1 MSNLMSLIRRAPKRT
16 SAIVAMI
23 AAAIIVPAVVFAWGP
38 SRPTYTYDSP
48 APHVTFNSITDN
60 PSVGDERNFIRIRE
74 DATGTSFSDNVTFEP
89 GKVYEV
95 MAYYHNN
102 AKTSLNASG
111 VGIAQNAKLRMEVP
125 GVVKGG
131 VNAALTGFISA
142 DNATPGTVWDEAYGK
157 NATNADIAVRYVSN
171 SAKVTSNGAVN
182 GQTVPDSLFTTGAF
196 LGYEAQD
203 GKLKGCNEFAGYV
216 IFKLRVDQPNFT
228 VKKEVSTDGK
238 TWVDDTVKAAAGS
251 TVQYRIT
258 YQNTGTNQ
266 QDNVNLRDTLPTGVS
281 YVPGSSLIANATT
294 GGVYK
299 PTIDGIT
306 TTGIVAGSYAPQGNV
321 YYKFSAKLP
330 SEDQLKCG
338 TNTLVNNARAL
349 TSGGSKDDTATVTV
363 DRTCAPTVK
372 YTCDSLNVV
381 TVDKTHFK
389 FTTAYTAE
397 NATFKSV
404 TYVIKNAAG
413 ATIDTK
419 TSTGTSLDYTQATV
433 GKYTV
438 EATVTFSVN
447 GQDKTATSAACK
459 GAFEVKE
466 TPTPPVVKYT
476 CDSLNVVT
484 VDKTHF
490 KFTTAYTAEN
500 ATFKSVTYVIKNA
513 AGATVDT
520 KTSTATS
527 LDYTQATVGK
537 YTVEA
542 TVTFTVDGQDKTA
555 TGAACKGA
563 FEVKETPTPPVV
575 KYTCDALKVVT
586 VDRTHFKFTTT
597 YTAENA
603 KFEGVTYTIKDA
615 SGKVLET
622 KTATGTTL
630 DYTQTSA
637 GKYTVEAAVIFSVNG
652 ETKSA
657 TSANCTAAFEV
668 PSLPNK
674 ITVCD
679 LETKKTVTINE
690 SDFNTDK
697 YSKDLSKCKETP
709 VTPVTPTELP
719 TTGTTENIVAVV
731 GLGAIVA
738 SITYYVASR
747 RALNQ

>member
-74 DATGTSFSDNVTFEP
+74 DVTGTSFSDNVTFEP

-111 VGIAQNAKLRMEVP
+111 EGIAQNAKLRMEVP

-157 NATNADIAVRYVSN
+157 NATNADIAVRYVAN

-182 GQTVPDSLFTTGAF
+182 GQTVPDTLFTTGAN

-238 TWVDDTVKAAAGS
+238 TWVDDTVKAEAGS
-251 TVQYRIT
+251 TVQYRLT
-258 YQNTGTNQ
+258 YQNTGTSQ
-266 QDNVNLRDTLPTGVS
+266 QNDVNLRDILPADVS

-299 PTIDGIT
+299 STIDGIT
-306 TTGIVAGSYAPQGNV
+306 TTGVVAGSYAPQGNV

-330 SEDQLKCG
+330 SEDKLKCG
-338 TNTLVNNARAL
+338 TNTLVNTVRAT

-404 TYVIKNAAG
+404 TYVIKNASG

-419 TSTGTSLDYTQATV
+419 TATTATLDYTQATV

-438 EATVTFSVN
+438 EATVTFTVN

-476 CDSLNVVT
+476 CDS
-484 VDKTHF
+484 
-490 KFTTAYTAEN
+490 
-500 ATFKSVTYVIKNA
+500 
-513 AGATVDT
+513 
-520 KTSTATS
+520 
-527 LDYTQATVGK
+527 
-537 YTVEA
+537 
-542 TVTFTVDGQDKTA
+542 
-555 TGAACKGA
+555 
-563 FEVKETPTPPVV
+563 
-575 KYTCDALKVVT
+575 LKVVT

-657 TSANCTAAFEV
+657 TSVNCTAAFEV

-709 VTPVTPTELP
+709 VTPPVTPVTPVTPTELP